1 MQPIQRSDQ
10 YCRAHRTAL
19 AGMCADELSGLV
31 SFGMIVKGPESPVKN
46 SRTGGS
52 GHLGTA
58 PGGPRTVPVRSSS
71 PGRIRRD
78 VPDYLGRA
86 TRCGRGPSA
95 VLGQYRVTQARP
107 ARGREQ

>member
-52 GHLGTA
+52 GRILALPPADREPSRFAAARRGEYAGMFRTTLA
-58 PGGPRTVPVRSSS
+58 GPRAADGDRPRSWGS
-71 PGRIRRD
+71 I
-78 VPDYLGRA
+78 
-86 TRCGRGPSA
+86 
-95 VLGQYRVTQARP
+95 
-107 ARGREQ
+107 E